1 MQDETRARTRAF
13 QDRLRAAGRPVAVLS
28 EPSSIAYLA
37 GCFGYLGVE
46 FGRPTLLVVRPDAE
60 PVLIT
65 PAMEAEMVGRMTWIE
80 DVRPWEDA
88 GPLHWTTVLARTL
101 GPTVQTIAVEA
112 DVLPARV
119 RRGLEATFP
128 GVPLADT
135 APALAELRMIKS
147 PAELE
152 VMRQAGSIAG
162 AMMTAARDA
171 LREGIPEYE
180 VALAVRDAGTRQAAS
195 LLSDR
200 GWDALV
206 SPVIHGLPIL
216 QSGPDTAM
224 VHRRAGVRRLQRGE
238 PVYFCFCNLVEF
250 KHYRLG
256 FDRLFFLGEP
266 DPEARLV
273 QETAIAAQAAA
284 LRAIQPG
291 VLAEEVAAAAN
302 AVYARQGFA
311 PGYRTGRAIG
321 LAYLETPELKPG
333 DRTELRP
340 GMTFAVDGGVTVPG
354 RLGGRIGDSIVV
366 TETGFAFL
374 TDFPRDI
381 MII

>member
-1 MQDETRARTRAF
+1 
-13 QDRLRAAGRPVAVLS
+13 
-28 EPSSIAYLA
+28 
-37 GCFGYLGVE
+37 
-46 FGRPTLLVVRPDAE
+46 
-60 PVLIT
+60 
-65 PAMEAEMVGRMTWIE
+65 
-80 DVRPWEDA
+80 
-88 GPLHWTTVLARTL
+88 
-101 GPTVQTIAVEA
+101 
-112 DVLPARV
+112 
-119 RRGLEATFP
+119 
-128 GVPLADT
+128 
-135 APALAELRMIKS
+135 
-147 PAELE
+147 
-152 VMRQAGSIAG
+152 
-162 AMMTAARDA
+162 
-171 LREGIPEYE
+171 
-180 VALAVRDAGTRQAAS
+180 
-195 LLSDR
+195 
-200 GWDALV
+200 
-206 SPVIHGLPIL
+206 
-216 QSGPDTAM
+216 
-224 VHRRAGVRRLQRGE
+224 
-238 PVYFCFCNLVEF
+238 
-250 KHYRLG
+250 
-256 FDRLFFLGEP
+256 LGEP

-284 LRAIQPG
+284 LRAIRPG

>member
-1 MQDETRARTRAF
+1 MKDEMRARMRAF
-13 QDRLRAAGRPVAVLS
+13 QERLRAARHQVAVLS

-46 FGRPTLLVVRPDAE
+46 FGRPTLLVVRPDTE

-65 PAMEAEMVGRMTWIE
+65 PAMEAELVGRMTWIE

-88 GPLHWTTVLARTL
+88 GPAHWTARLAQTL
-101 GPTVQTIAVEA
+101 DRDVRALGVEA
-112 DVLPARV
+112 DVLPALV
-119 RRGLEATFP
+119 RRGLEETFA
-128 GVPLADT
+128 GVPLIDA

-147 PAELE
+147 PAEIL
-152 VMRQAGSIAG
+152 VMRQAGSIAE
-162 AMMTAARDA
+162 AMMAAARDA
-171 LREGIPEYE
+171 LHEGVPEYE
-180 VALAVRDAGTRQAAS
+180 VALGVRAAGTRKAAS
-195 LLSDR
+195 LLNGA

-216 QSGPDTAM
+216 QSGPDTSM
-224 VHRRAGVRRLQRGE
+224 VHRRAGCRRIGRGE

-256 FDRLFFLGEP
+256 FDRLLFVGEP
-266 DPEARLV
+266 DADARRV
-273 QETAIAAQAAA
+273 QEIAIEAQAAA
-284 LRAIQPG
+284 LQAVRPG
-291 VLAEEVAAAAN
+291 VLAEQVATAAN
-302 AVYARQGFA
+302 EVYARYGLA

-321 LAYLETPELKPG
+321 LAYLEAPELKAG
-333 DRTELRP
+333 DRTVLRP

-366 TETGFAFL
+366 TEAGFDFL
-374 TDFPRDI
+374 TDFPRSVLVV
-381 MII
+381 